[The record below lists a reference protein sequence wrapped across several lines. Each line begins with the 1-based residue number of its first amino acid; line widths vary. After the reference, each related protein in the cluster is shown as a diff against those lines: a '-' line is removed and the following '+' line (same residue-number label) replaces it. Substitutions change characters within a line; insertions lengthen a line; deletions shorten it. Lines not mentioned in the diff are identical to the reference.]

1 MKTNQ
6 HLLYENWDFDFPLYL
21 FHPFLETM
29 LLSESMTSR
38 IFLKTYRF
46 WFQKIDGKNVDCHDK
61 EMFGKMHK
69 MTK

>member
-6 HLLYENWDFDFPLYL
+6 NLLYENWDFDFPLYL

-46 WFQKIDGKNVDCHDK
+46 WFQKIDGKNVD
-61 EMFGKMHK
+61 
-69 MTK
+69 